1 MATKIVKTL
10 KFPGSSDD
18 YQINAVSSENGI
30 FYVAGGGTTD
40 TTNKVATW
48 TGSNPA
54 ITSYYEGL
62 TIAYKVGTAGSTTTT
77 LNINELGA
85 VPVVKNVSTGISTS
99 YDVDSII
106 LLVYT
111 VDGSTARWKI
121 ADYDNDVKARTY
133 KTNTN
138 KDYPALFRYDNTN
151 SSSYYA
157 EYTRYDQDM
166 NYTYNP
172 STGLLKVP
180 KTTTQLTNGITIGSK
195 TYDGSSPITILPTD
209 IGLTPEDLGL
219 NRAMRFIGTTTTALT
234 DGSTTA
240 TITIDSS
247 SVTVDSTDAGVV
259 VLYKNSSNKISTEF
273 VWDGTAWRKLGDE
286 GSFSLKTHTHTVTHT
301 PAGTVSK
308 PTFTG
313 TEAGHTHS
321 FSGSASHNHSFTGT
335 GTLIKGTFSGTE
347 QTASVSYTPAGTVS
361 KPTITVT
368 PNTSTVNSITAVGTL
383 PSLSYTADTASE
395 ITAWNPGALPS
406 LTYSEV
412 EASKITAWSA
422 GSGSA
427 SLTGTVTSSGP
438 NRTVTL
444 TLSHSHTAPSLTY
457 STVKPDNITAWSA
470 GTLPSL
476 SYDSVDVDNI
486 TAWSAGTLPTKGSN
500 TTVVTSIK
508 SATSSQP
515 TFTGTAATIS
525 HKHTPSG
532 TITITTGTPGT
543 GETANYTPSGTVG
556 NKSVTISGTTGETKV
571 TPSGTVSQPTFT
583 GTAATLTTAAANS

>member
-10 KFPGSSDD
+10 KFPNSSDD

-99 YDVDSII
+99 YAVDSII

-321 FSGSASHNHSFTGT
+321 FSGSATHNHSFTGTAASHDHSFTGT

-368 PNTSTVNSITAVGTL
+368 PNTATVNSITAVGTL
-383 PSLSYTADTASE
+383 PSL
-395 ITAWNPGALPS
+395 
-406 LTYSEV
+406 TYSDV
-412 EASKITAWSA
+412 EASKIKS
-422 GSGSA
+422 
-427 SLTGTVTSSGP
+427 
-438 NRTVTL
+438 
-444 TLSHSHTAPSLTY
+444 
-457 STVKPDNITAWSA
+457 WSA
-470 GTLPSL
+470 GTLPSASL
-476 SYDSVDVDNI
+476 SGGSASLTGSVSSGPNRVVTLSHSHSNPTLTFSAGTLSSLTYTDVTADNI

-500 TTVVTSIK
+500 TTVVTGIK
-508 SATSSQP
+508 SATSTQP

-532 TITITTGTPGT
+532 TVTITTSAPGT
-543 GETANYTPSGTVG
+543 GETANYTPSGTVGSKSITPAGTIG